1 MKLSALLSSPFAKS
15 LMRGFWNGSYQECTK
30 AIDQLGRSV
39 SDTGDMLD
47 HCGKPDHHDYGQIQ
61 RRAES
66 FLPPQQ
72 LGEDHAESIIFSG
85 VNVFEDVRE
94 SLHDY
99 RTGHFLDADENY
111 GQATAVLLY
120 GRTQTVE
127 HEERFVDFDNPNFN
141 LH

>member
-1 MKLSALLSSPFAKS
+1 MELSALLSSPFAQS
-15 LMRGFWNGSYQECTK
+15 LMRSFWNGSYQECTK
-30 AIDQLGRSV
+30 AFDLMGLSV
-39 SDTGDMLD
+39 SDIGDMLD
-47 HCGKPDHHDYGQIQ
+47 HCGKLDHHDYEQIQ
-61 RRAES
+61 RMAES
-66 FLPPQQ
+66 FLHPKQ
-72 LGEDHAESIIFSG
+72 LGEAHTESIIVSG

-99 RTGHFLDADENY
+99 RMGHFLDADEHF

-127 HEERFVDFDNPNFN
+127 YEERFVDFDNPNFN